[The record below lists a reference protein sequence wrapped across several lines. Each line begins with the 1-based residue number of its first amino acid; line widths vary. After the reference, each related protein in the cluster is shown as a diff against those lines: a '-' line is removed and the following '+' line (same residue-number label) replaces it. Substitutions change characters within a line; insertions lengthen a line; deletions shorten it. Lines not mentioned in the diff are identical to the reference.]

1 MLRTVLLV
9 ALLHS
14 SPLAPPLSLSAL
26 WGQDHHEASYIPG
39 ASPASTLS
47 EKSQTSAA
55 TTTRTTSS
63 RAMFVSGQGTT
74 DDQPM
79 DQDDSMLQDPSLV
92 NPQNK
97 QGYGKDDP
105 DQIFHSH
112 KAATSGKKSEKAD
125 KKKAAEDAKP
135 RSMGDQTMQAAL
147 QMGVLVSVFL
157 LFALLF
163 FVNVA
168 IELVIDQIT
177 NMLSELLGRSKE
189 IDIEDQ
195 DPASLVGTFKRYK

>member
-1 MLRTVLLV
+1 MVNNCMKPFL
-9 ALLHS
+9 
-14 SPLAPPLSLSAL
+14 PL
-26 WGQDHHEASYIPG
+26 
-39 ASPASTLS
+39 
-47 EKSQTSAA
+47 KK
-55 TTTRTTSS
+55 
-63 RAMFVSGQGTT
+63 
-74 DDQPM
+74 M

-147 QMGVLVSVFL
+147 QMGVLVI
-157 LFALLF
+157 
-163 FVNVA
+163 NH
-168 IELVIDQIT
+168 I
-177 NMLSELLGRSKE
+177 RS
-189 IDIEDQ
+189 
-195 DPASLVGTFKRYK
+195 